1 MNEKRHNVLQVLTE
15 DLSREMDENGYYV
28 ESRKIEE
35 FLQTKEKLET
45 SNILETENE
54 YFGKNSLFLF
64 GDHNPFRKFIQ
75 NLVSRNS
82 FVIALNI
89 IIVLNCIFLVFET
102 IDRLKW
108 ISEYSSTVFTMLFL
122 IEMCLKIIAYGF
134 VLDDFT
140 YLRDPWNWLDFIIV
154 VAGLISLL
162 PDSSSHLLVLRTFR
176 LIRPLKTI
184 SRMPNMRIFIST
196 LINSL
201 VDLSTVFLLLLFFFF
216 IFSILGLSIWTERFE
231 YFCRTSL
238 QPINGSFP
246 PDPQFKNSLCGG
258 VNTCNNNTQLCLSA
272 FNAFSKGNYFFDPE
286 LDLMEEANI
295 PSLNYGI
302 TNFSNILNSF
312 WIVFQTTTG
321 EGWSDIMYIM
331 MNGHNYYVSLF
342 YFLLCIIINYYFL
355 LNLVVAVLLYNF
367 EKNRSWD
374 DPRRNM
380 LSSSSSSKSKKT
392 DQSNSAQESKYGN
405 YNNLINEESSRKKY
419 RRKYLPIKD
428 TDTNRVTDNKTLSI
442 LVHRISK
449 TRCFEPVKRTSE
461 YHKKFVIAYYC
472 YYFHKQPIV
481 QYFFYS
487 CVIFNSIILCFNRI
501 EQSQTEFNIMEVLN
515 ILMVSIFSFEV
526 FLIIVGQGL
535 KKYTRDLLNIWD
547 FLVVAISLIE
557 VVILRNYVYTSKTS
571 SNSLASIFRMM
582 RMLRLFKLIRSWENF
597 QVIVASIKETLIR
610 MADYLLLFALFL
622 FIFTLLGCSF
632 FKDTLKFDKITGKY
646 SIYAKS
652 NFYNFDDFLSS
663 LISVFQI
670 LIGDEWHKFFFD
682 CFRSEASSTT
692 AAIFFFLF
700 IVLMGQITMM
710 NIFLAYLIDNFE
722 RARKHLN
729 KNIKVKTFMEN
740 LIYYTSQQHELE
752 KIDYKSKLSQD
763 SVYNYYLQKLQNK
776 KLLSEGRFIISAK
789 SELDFFLYKKKKTEV
804 YDKNL
809 RKSSC
814 DKFER
819 IIFFD
824 NWFMNDKPLGASN
837 IYSAMDSMEFHE
849 IDIYYEKKLE
859 ESEKLLKQ
867 LFPQETEKYD
877 AEGNLNNYNNI
888 DTTERKKRD
897 AYKELIKKF
906 KKSAMAMREKKKE
919 SGKSINSKYTGN
931 FKNAENNKDN
941 TYDSGSHNS
950 QNLSRKKLD
959 TPSIDLNP
967 VTEENERNMTY
978 RSLGISELDAPVL
991 DDHYDDS
998 RSSEERPVRRTRTE
1012 VNLKFLPLRLNL
1024 DDQDTVEMENSKNTK
1039 GSKETCDKIKSS
1051 EEEKNEK
1058 FSSPKERV
1066 NLPPVIKDDDYED
1079 LSKLMSKN
1087 INFAINQLTR
1097 KIEEEKSEKT
1107 SSNNLRLNS
1116 SVLTMR
1122 KKSNEKSKSSNNKFH
1137 IQVNIDPSRSEKEE
1151 FFSPML
1157 EDSVL
1162 QTDHLP
1168 EEAKLRLKRTK
1179 TMVHELSK
1187 RKILKIQTLNSDEED
1202 FDVENFIESN
1212 KNINNVVD
1220 YTQEKILKKK
1230 LTKMNS
1236 SAFSK
1241 TKTFESIIPEKRQ
1254 QKPRVQFRK
1263 NSFTKNLE
1271 ERIKKNPGLYSF
1283 LMDLFDFIRK
1293 SSLCI
1298 FHRDSKFRQF
1308 IKKLI
1313 EHEFFDYG
1321 ITVVIIMNCVLLCL
1335 DTPWVDPDGDLFSI
1349 IQGLNIAFSIIFLI
1363 ESMLK
1368 IIAYGL
1374 FFRAKD
1380 EFKMNSRNTN
1390 SFLVEAEKFLKDRI
1404 NTNEFSNL
1412 NDYDKLELVKKSI
1425 RRVQKESAYL
1435 RSISNIIDFV
1445 VVLIGILDVLGTKN
1459 IRFLRTLRAM
1469 RSIRPIRIITK
1480 NNNLKLI
1487 VSCIIKSI
1495 PAMGNVLLVCAIFVF
1510 IYALLGIDLFKL
1522 NLNYYCSNIEYITK
1536 ETCISNG
1543 GHWLYNNENFSNFLL
1558 ALKTLFELMMAQGW
1572 ADTMKIAAQ
1581 NMETKWTYLYFVS
1594 YLVIGYL
1601 FILNL
1606 LVSIVVQ
1613 KFKILKHKENH
1624 ISQLTEEER
1633 EWIKVQKIMLKFRPV
1648 PKFKVDE
1655 QSRFKKYLLDFIVT
1669 KKFENLLVIIILL
1682 SMIPLVMQF
1691 NQSGETYNLILDVIN
1706 YFFIFL
1712 FNLEMTVKVYVY
1724 GKIFFYNG
1732 WNIFDLTVVVFC
1744 DVLVII
1750 NILTFAHI
1758 VDIQNLSSIPII
1770 LRTFRFLRIV
1780 RLVTVYSKLRALI
1793 DTLVYLV
1800 PSILNIGIVM
1810 FILILIYGCVGMNL
1824 FGGVPYRENIHSN
1837 NNFRNFLSS
1846 ALLLFRVTTGENWNY
1861 IMNEVAYHNCTDLN
1875 SDFAQ
1880 TDYYCVNYNITCT
1893 EDDNFNY
1900 TNLINGQFQCGNDL
1914 SYIYFISFMIL
1925 GPIFILNL
1933 CIVMVIEGFSESMY
1947 ENEDLLSQDYMDNFV
1962 SVWLNYDPDCRKLV
1976 RPHEFVL
1983 ILKELHPPLGFNYDR
1998 HYIFDPMK
2006 MYRQRQKFLTIRK
2019 AIEWKKNNKQDLI
2032 LTDQSLVKRNNTNF
2046 EIDID
2051 LLKDMGK
2058 INDQLQTVY
2067 EFKNFYLSRDK
2078 KFYTTD
2084 LEVLKLTDKFKFS
2097 AAEKKIVS
2105 KNSYTYTISNKK
2117 EGETHSEPQEDKIF
2131 IHFVDAC
2138 LGLSRLLVSKKNYIS
2153 YDKLREDVVGNFTKK
2168 MWTRKFDDVDYF
2180 FSGASVKE
2188 KLSEKLGIRIMKKVK
2203 ILFTDKLKQVR
2214 ERIEKRKNDEAEIIK
2229 NKAESEIKVTESKK
2243 EMENILDNGDNRDRL
2258 ETYEKKNS
2266 KKSNKSNKSN
2276 LMVIQEQQE
2285 SSKKI
2290 VIENIENKS
2299 NKKLSN
2305 PKLELEENKKLI
2317 DDQNEEKEL
2326 LNNSVHNYDEIKI
2339 EIANDSIPHRANTL
2353 KDPPSPHHSSS
2364 EKISLNLSNDSP
2376 SINFKRKSRI
2386 NIIKPSS
2393 DRSFNSA
2400 LEPQK
2405 SLMLSK
2411 KSSSRKPNFS
2421 IIMQDDKEKIQ
2432 RIDDSH
2438 ISKLN
2443 EIQTEFFTGED
2454 LNNYQELDIESII
2467 QKKF

>member
-1 MNEKRHNVLQVLTE
+1 MNEKRHNILQVLTE

-28 ESRKIEE
+28 ETKKIEE
-35 FLQTKEKLET
+35 FLQTKDRLE
-45 SNILETENE
+45 SLIILETENE
-54 YFGKNSLFLF
+54 YFAKNSLFLF
-64 GDHNPFRKFIQ
+64 GDNNQFRKMIQ
-75 NLVSRNS
+75 NLVSSNA
-82 FVIALNI
+82 FVLALNFI
-89 IIVLNCIFLVFET
+89 IILNCIFLVFET
-102 IDRLKW
+102 VDKLKY
-108 ISEYSSTVFTMLFL
+108 ISEYSSTVFTILFL

-154 VAGLISLL
+154 VAGIIALL

-184 SRMPNMRIFIST
+184 SRMPNMRVFIST

-216 IFSILGLSIWTERFE
+216 MFSILGLSIWTERFE

-238 QPINGSFP
+238 TPLRGSFA
-246 PDPQFKNSLCGG
+246 PDQKFRNSLCGG

-272 FNAFSKGNYFFDPE
+272 FNAYLEGNYFFDPGY
-286 LDLMEEANI
+286 DLGEEINI

-342 YFLLCIIINYYFL
+342 YFLICIMINYYFL

-380 LSSSSSSKSKKT
+380 LSSTKRKKT
-392 DQSNSAQESKYGN
+392 DQSNPGQESKYEN

-428 TDTNRVTDNKTLSI
+428 TDTNKATDHKTMSI
-442 LVHRISK
+442 LIHRISK
-449 TRCFEPVKRTSE
+449 TRCFEPVKRTSD
-461 YHKKFVIAYYC
+461 YHKKCALGYYC
-472 YYFHKQPIV
+472 YYFYKQPIV
-481 QYFFYS
+481 QYFFYG
-487 CVIFNSIILCFNRI
+487 CIIFNSVILCFNRT
-501 EQSQTEFNIMEVLN
+501 EQSQIEFNIMEFLN
-515 ILMVSIFSFEV
+515 ILMVSIFSFEIC
-526 FLIIVGQGL
+526 LIILGQGL
-535 KKYTRDLLNIWD
+535 KKYFRDLLKVWD
-547 FLVVAISLIE
+547 FLVVLISLIE
-557 VVILRNYVYTSKTS
+557 IVILRNFVYTNKTS
-571 SNSLASIFRMM
+571 SSSLASIFRMM

-610 MADYLLLFALFL
+610 MADYLILFALFL

-632 FKDTLKFDKITGKY
+632 FKDALKFDRISGKY

-692 AAIFFFLF
+692 AAILFFLF
-700 IVLMGQITMM
+700 IVLLGQITMM

-740 LIYYTSQQHELE
+740 LIYYTSKQHELE

-763 SVYNYYLQKLQNK
+763 SVYNYYLQKLENK

-789 SELDFFLYKKKKTEV
+789 SELDFFLFKKKKTEV

-809 RKSSC
+809 QHSSL

-824 NWFMNDKPLGASN
+824 NWFMHDKPIGSNN
-837 IYSAMDSMEFHE
+837 IYSFMNSIEFHE

-867 LFPQETEKYD
+867 LFPQQWRND
-877 AEGNLNNYNNI
+877 VDDNMANLNNVETI
-888 DTTERKKRD
+888 ERKKINT
-897 AYKELIKKF
+897 YKDLIQKF
-906 KKSAMAMREKKKE
+906 KKSNLEIQGKKIE
-919 SGKSINSKYTGN
+919 SGKSIIKKFTGN
-931 FKNAENNKDN
+931 FKNPEYNIKITDG
-941 TYDSGSHNS
+941 SGTQNS
-950 QNLSRKKLD
+950 QNLTRKELD
-959 TPSIDLNP
+959 SFSFNLCP
-967 VTEENERNMTY
+967 VITEENERNMTY
-978 RSLGISELDAPVL
+978 RSLGISEMDAPVL
-991 DDHYDDS
+991 DDQYEES
-998 RSSEERPVRRTRTE
+998 RSSDQTPKLSRRTITE
-1012 VNLKFLPLRLNL
+1012 VNLKILPLRLNL
-1024 DDQDTVEMENSKNTK
+1024 DDQDTIDIENSKITK
-1039 GSKETCDKIKSS
+1039 GSKEISDKIKTS
-1051 EEEKNEK
+1051 EEEKEKNELMK
-1058 FSSPKERV
+1058 SPTERV
-1066 NLPPVIKDDDYED
+1066 NLPPVLRDDDYED

-1087 INFAINQLTR
+1087 INMAIYQLTR
-1097 KIEEEKSEKT
+1097 KLEDEKSDNT
-1107 SSNNLRLNS
+1107 SSNNQRLNS
-1116 SVLTMR
+1116 SILTMR
-1122 KKSNEKSKSSNNKFH
+1122 KKSNEKYKSSVNKSNP
-1137 IQVNIDPSRSEKEE
+1137 QVNMDHSRSEKEE
-1151 FFSPML
+1151 NFPKI
-1157 EDSVL
+1157 EDSISPT
-1162 QTDHLP
+1162 QHLP
-1168 EEAKLRLKRTK
+1168 EEAKQRLIRTK
-1179 TMVHELSK
+1179 SVIYELSK
-1187 RKILKIQTLNSDEED
+1187 RKILKIATLNSED
-1202 FDVENFIESN
+1202 NEFDVENFIESN
-1212 KNINNVVD
+1212 KNITNVVD

-1230 LTKMNS
+1230 LTKSNS
-1236 SAFSK
+1236 SAISK
-1241 TKTFESIIPEKRQ
+1241 TRTFESIMPEKRP
-1254 QKPRVQFRK
+1254 KPKVQFHRNTFK
-1263 NSFTKNLE
+1263 ANLE
-1271 ERIKKNPGLYSF
+1271 ERIKMNPGLYSF
-1283 LMDLFDFIRK
+1283 LIELIDYMRK
-1293 SSLCI
+1293 SSLFI
-1298 FHRDSKFRQF
+1298 FHRDSKFRKF

-1313 EHEFFDYG
+1313 EHNFFDYT
-1321 ITVVIIMNCVLLCL
+1321 ITVIIIINCVLLCL
-1335 DTPWVDPDGDLFSI
+1335 DTPWVDPDGDLFHI
-1349 IQGLNIAFSIIFLI
+1349 IQAINIAFSIIFLI

-1374 FFRAKD
+1374 FFRAKN
-1380 EFKMNSRNTN
+1380 EFKINSKNTN
-1390 SFLVEAEKFLKDRI
+1390 AFLVEAEKFLKERI
-1404 NTNEFSNL
+1404 NTSELNNL

-1425 RRVQKESAYL
+1425 RKVQKESAYL
-1435 RSISNIIDFV
+1435 TNVSNIIDFV
-1445 VVLIGILDVLGTKN
+1445 VVLIGILDILGTKN
-1459 IRFLRTLRAM
+1459 IRFLRTLRAI
-1469 RSIRPIRIITK
+1469 RSIRPVRIITK
-1480 NNNLKLI
+1480 NDNLKLI
-1487 VSCIIKSI
+1487 VTCIIKSI

-1510 IYALLGIDLFKL
+1510 IYALVGIDLFKL
-1522 NLNYYCSNIEYITK
+1522 DLNYYCSNFEHINFES
-1536 ETCISNG
+1536 CIASG
-1543 GHWLYNNENFSNFLL
+1543 GHWIYNEENFSNFLS

-1581 NMETKWTYLYFVS
+1581 NMESKWVYIYFVS

-1613 KFKILKHKENH
+1613 KFKILKNKENH

-1655 QSRFKKYLLDFIVT
+1655 KSKFKKFLLEFIVT
-1669 KKFENLLVIIILL
+1669 KNFENMLVIIILV
-1682 SMIPLVMQF
+1682 SMIPLVMQY
-1691 NQSGETYNLILDVIN
+1691 NQSGDTYNLILDVMN
-1706 YFFIFL
+1706 YFFILL
-1712 FNLEMTVKVYVY
+1712 FNLEMIVKIYVY
-1724 GKIFFYNG
+1724 EKIFFYNG
-1732 WNIFDLTVVVFC
+1732 WNIFDLTVVIFC
-1744 DVLVII
+1744 DILILI
-1750 NILTFAHI
+1750 NILTFAD
-1758 VDIQNLSSIPII
+1758 VVQIQNLSSIPII

-1810 FILILIYGCVGMNL
+1810 FILILIYGCIGMNL
-1824 FGGVPYRENIHSN
+1824 FGGVPYRENIHSS
-1837 NNFRNFLSS
+1837 NNFRDFLSS
-1846 ALLLFRVTTGENWNY
+1846 ALLLFRITTGENWNY
-1861 IMNEVAYHNCTDLN
+1861 IMNELSFHNCTDLN

-1880 TDYYCVNYNITCT
+1880 RDYYCVNYNITCI
-1893 EDDNFNY
+1893 DDDSFNY
-1900 TNLINGQFQCGNDL
+1900 TNLNNGQFQCGNDL

-1933 CIVMVIEGFSESMY
+1933 CIVMVIEGFSDSMY

-1962 SVWLNYDPDCRKLV
+1962 SVWLNYDPECKKLV

-2006 MYRQRQKFLTIRK
+2006 MYKQRQKFLTIRK
-2019 AIEWKKNNKQDLI
+2019 AIEWKQNSKQDLV
-2032 LTDQSLVKRNNTNF
+2032 LTDQSQVKRINTNF

-2051 LLKDMGK
+2051 ILKDIAK
-2058 INDQLQTVY
+2058 IKNNINSVY
-2067 EFKNFYLSRDK
+2067 EFKNFYLSKDK
-2078 KFYTTD
+2078 KFYTTE

-2097 AAEKKIVS
+2097 AAEKKLAQ
-2105 KNSYTYTISNKK
+2105 KNSYTYTISNRR
-2117 EGETHSEPQEDKIF
+2117 EGETNSEPQEDKIF

-2153 YDKLREDVVGNFTKK
+2153 YDKLREDIVGSFTKK
-2168 MWTRKFDDVDYF
+2168 MWTRKFDDADYF
-2180 FSGASVKE
+2180 FSGALVKE
-2188 KLSEKLGIRIMKKVK
+2188 KLSEKLSIKIMKKVK
-2203 ILFTDKLKQVR
+2203 ILFTDKLKQIR
-2214 ERIEKRKNDEAEIIK
+2214 EKIEKRKLDKEEKDKKSCDNENELIKIESKTDINFDMEVK
-2229 NKAESEIKVTESKK
+2229 NKDT
-2243 EMENILDNGDNRDRL
+2243 MQNQ
-2258 ETYEKKNS
+2258 EKK
-2266 KKSNKSNKSN
+2266 KSFEINKSNEFNQSN
-2276 LMVIQEQQE
+2276 KVMIQDQQQE
-2285 SSKKI
+2285 I
-2290 VIENIENKS
+2290 VKQIENSSIKN
-2299 NKKLSN
+2299 
-2305 PKLELEENKKLI
+2305 LEDI
-2317 DDQNEEKEL
+2317 QIQIQD
-2326 LNNSVHNYDEIKI
+2326 NNNI
-2339 EIANDSIPHRANTL
+2339 NFRANTKREIL
-2353 KDPPSPHHSSS
+2353 SPHQSVS
-2364 EKISLNLSNDSP
+2364 ENISLNLSNQSP
-2376 SINFKRKSRI
+2376 SINFKRKSLTSV
-2386 NIIKPSS
+2386 IKHNN

-2405 SLMLSK
+2405 SILLSR
-2411 KSSSRKPNFS
+2411 KSSNRKLNLS
-2421 IIMQDDKEKIQ
+2421 IFTIQDDKEKIQ

-2438 ISKLN
+2438 ISKMN
-2443 EIQTEFFTGED
+2443 RIQTEFFTEED

-2467 QKKF
+2467 HKKI